1 MRPLGSAQLLD
12 LGERGRSLG
21 TSSRSAMVIATAC
34 PELSHAE
41 IIDLPLGQAGQIL
54 LAVRRATIPGPIST
68 SQPCQACGEPIALEF
83 DPAEF
88 EAQPRLSAPGPD
100 AIALRL
106 GDLIAVEGEA
116 DPGQIKRRLAE
127 RISPGMVDRLEDL
140 SALLEEADPDADIC
154 CATVCPNCE
163 ERQELLFD
171 PGQFLWEEIN
181 ARVPRILREVAE
193 LARAYHWSEHD
204 ILAMSGERRA
214 FYLGMVQ

>member
-21 TSSRSAMVIATAC
+21 ASSRSALVIAAAC
-34 PELSHAE
+34 PELSQDE
-41 IIDLPLGQAGQIL
+41 ILDLPLGQAGQIL
-54 LAVRRATIPGPIST
+54 LAVRRATIAGPIST

-83 DPAEF
+83 DPSEF
-88 EAQPRLSAPGPD
+88 EAQPRSVSPGPD

-116 DPGQIKRRLAE
+116 DPSQIKRRLVE
-127 RISPGMVDRLEDL
+127 RISPAMLDRLDDF
-140 SALLEEADPDADIC
+140 SALLEAADPDADIC
-154 CATVCPNCE
+154 CDTVCPACNE
-163 ERQELLFD
+163 SQELLFD
-171 PGQFLWEEIN
+171 PGVFLWEEIS

-193 LARAYHWSEHD
+193 LARAYHWSERD
-204 ILAMSGERRA
+204 ILAMPGERRA